1 MSEQDYKSTLW
12 EKNLQNSYTA
22 KCRTMKK

>member
-1 MSEQDYKSTLW
+1 MSEEDYKTTLW

-22 KCRTMKK
+22 KCRLMKK